1 MNSVLISA
9 AAFVVTLGIL
19 ITIHEFGHYWFARR
33 LGVKV
38 LRFSIGF
45 GRPLWRR
52 LAGPDQT
59 EYVVAALPL
68 GGYVKMLDE
77 REGEV
82 KPEELARAFNRK
94 STGRRAAI
102 VAAGPLFNFLFA
114 ILAYWLMFTIG
125 VEGVKPVVGE
135 IRPASIAAQAGVR
148 GNDEIVSVD
157 GKQTPTW
164 EAVLLVMLDKVYDKG
179 EIALEVRDQDARK
192 RLRTLDLRAAPQGL
206 DRGDL
211 LENLGIRPVR
221 PVLPALIGEVEKGGA
236 AAAAGFAKGDKI
248 LTADGAAIRIWDDWV
263 DVVRKRPN
271 QVITVQIERAGAPL
285 TLEVKPVAVKAQT
298 GVVGRIGAA
307 PEAPTEIPAAL
318 RAVVRYSPAEALLQ
332 AAAKTW
338 EMSALTLR
346 VLGKM
351 VVGQAALENLSGPL
365 SIAQYAGY
373 SAQDGLAS
381 FLRFLAFVS
390 VSLGVLNLL
399 PVPVLDGGHLMYYL
413 IEAVSGRP
421 VPARIEQLGQRI
433 GIALLLGLTVL
444 AFYNDLTRLFG

>member
-1 MNSVLISA
+1 MNTVLVSV

-19 ITIHEFGHYWFARR
+19 ITIHEFGHYWVARR
-33 LGVKV
+33 MGVKV
-38 LRFSIGF
+38 LRFSVGF

-52 LAGPDQT
+52 VAGPDQT
-59 EYVVAALPL
+59 EYVIAAVPL

-82 KPEELARAFNRK
+82 KPEELSRAFNRK
-94 STGRRAAI
+94 SLGRRAAI

-114 ILAYWLMFTIG
+114 ILAYWIMFVVG
-125 VEGVKPVVGE
+125 VEGVKPVIGE
-135 IRPASIAAQAGVR
+135 VQPASIAARAGLHS
-148 GNDEIVSVD
+148 NDEIVTVG
-157 GKQTPTW
+157 GKATPTW
-164 EAVLLVMLDKVYDKG
+164 EAVVFILLDKVYDRG
-179 EIALEVRDQDARK
+179 EIVIEVHDQDARR
-192 RLRTLDLRAAPQGL
+192 RLHSLDLRGTTKQL
-206 DRGDL
+206 DRGNL

-221 PVLPALIGEVEKGGA
+221 PVLPAVLGEVERGGA
-236 AAAAGFAKGDKI
+236 AAAAGLAQGDKI
-248 LTADGAAIRIWDDWV
+248 LTADGVAIRVWDDWV

-271 QVITVQIERAGAPL
+271 QIIKMQIERAGVPL
-285 TLEVKPVAVKAQT
+285 VLEVTPVAVQTQT
-298 GVVGRIGAA
+298 GTIGRVGAA
-307 PEAPTEIPAAL
+307 PEPPTEIPAAL
-318 RAVVRYSPAEALLQ
+318 RAEVRYNPAEALLQ
-332 AAAKTW
+332 AGAKTW

-351 VVGQAALENLSGPL
+351 LVGQAALENLSGPL

-381 FLRFLAFVS
+381 FLRFLAIVS

-413 IEAVSGRP
+413 IEAVTGRP
-421 VPARIEQLGQRI
+421 VPAMMEQLGQRI
-433 GIALLLGLTVL
+433 GIALLLALTVL